1 MLNKNNWPKTDFF
14 DCPKYLKPPCKFL
27 DWKSIILGSKCVEA
41 NGNQTIY
48 HICEIK
54 EVPYDKELRVLEEK
68 DEAKRC
74 SQKPNH
80 GHVTFSKVIFPQ
92 KSLNGAKKEF
102 DHGSNQIC
110 ISYRRL

>member
-1 MLNKNNWPKTDFF
+1 M
-14 DCPKYLKPPCKFL
+14 
-27 DWKSIILGSKCVEA
+27 
-41 NGNQTIY
+41 
-48 HICEIK
+48 
-54 EVPYDKELRVLEEK
+54 LEEK

-80 GHVTFSKVIFPQ
+80 GHVTFSKVIFPK